1 MTDKK
6 IEVCLAGFGNFG
18 KKLFSYLEK
27 MPEFLVRYIY
37 HPNQEK
43 SAQYGPLGT
52 SDIHCILN
60 DPNLEAVIIATP
72 HDQHVGLLEP
82 LLLLGR
88 HHVFVEKP
96 MTAVCEEALALEQVF
111 LAYRK
116 RKVFMVGHNQRREA
130 VFRKAKE
137 LLDKKAIGSV
147 VDVSFN
153 FSHGGV
159 YNIDPGNWRCDK
171 KRTREGPLI
180 TLGSHAIDTIHYLF
194 GPVRSV
200 CATIRNVSG
209 RTTAP
214 DCSAALMS
222 LDNNVVVSLHV
233 NYNVPSEK
241 RCVISGTEGVIYID
255 RDRIFLRLGRDVNRV
270 PTKKEKLTIASVDT
284 VQEELQEFSDAILN
298 GKKVETGFAEGAA
311 VMKVLEACYDSSLT
325 HTPRRLSL

>member
-27 MPEFLVRYIY
+27 MPEFRARYIY
-37 HPNQEK
+37 HPNPEK

-52 SDIHCILN
+52 SDIHCVLN

-72 HDQHVGLLEP
+72 HDQHSGLLEH

-96 MTAVCEEALALEQVF
+96 MTAVCEEALALEQMF
-111 LAYRK
+111 LAC

-214 DCSAALMS
+214 DCSATLMS
-222 LDNNVVVSLHV
+222 LDNNVAVSLHV

-241 RCVISGTEGVIYID
+241 RSVI
-255 RDRIFLRLGRDVNRV
+255 
-270 PTKKEKLTIASVDT
+270 SVDT
-284 VQEELQEFSDAILN
+284 VREELQEFSDAILK

>member
-27 MPEFLVRYIY
+27 MPE
-37 HPNQEK
+37 
-43 SAQYGPLGT
+43 YGPLGT

-137 LLDKKAIGSV
+137 LLDKKAS
-147 VDVSFN
+147 
-153 FSHGGV
+153 
-159 YNIDPGNWRCDK
+159 DPWW
-171 KRTREGPLI
+171 
-180 TLGSHAIDTIHYLF
+180 
-194 GPVRSV
+194 
-200 CATIRNVSG
+200 
-209 RTTAP
+209 
-214 DCSAALMS
+214 M
-222 LDNNVVVSLHV
+222 
-233 NYNVPSEK
+233 
-241 RCVISGTEGVIYID
+241 
-255 RDRIFLRLGRDVNRV
+255 
-270 PTKKEKLTIASVDT
+270 
-284 VQEELQEFSDAILN
+284 
-298 GKKVETGFAEGAA
+298 
-311 VMKVLEACYDSSLT
+311 
-325 HTPRRLSL
+325 